1 MEMHRRTTVVYLSWS
16 GASPTPPEDP
26 SQDWFVVTP
35 EEPSQGRTVPAAA
48 LRAARNSSGSHVVFW
63 QEGASL
69 QGAAEV
75 VRQLTSYPF
84 AVPVYTDSDNPD
96 QLPTGGVFPW
106 VTTRWIDE
114 RVISVSREALD
125 GSRGW
130 NEAFRR
136 VGFGLD
142 LQARLAMLGIKVTV
156 VPTAPIG
163 SEPSPSEDVAEDW
176 RLACTALAAP
186 KDFNGKPIRPRILPP
201 SDPKAKPVEVTS
213 ENALRYVNE
222 APSELYRFRDRVFQR
237 ILTGDG
243 YALPPLMD
251 SYSFAMHPRA
261 GIGDA
266 LMVTSGL
273 SVFNAAFPRIRIR
286 AYARGGA
293 AEVLERCPAVAE
305 VVRYSRPEELPRSV
319 LHWNLMAMPV
329 GTSHF
334 AFFILGLS
342 GYRGPKRM
350 VFRPRPLDLPQVPGG
365 TIGVQVRGGA
375 SSKYYSKW
383 PELVRA
389 LLDNGHRVLVFPSG
403 SDDPPPKGLE
413 DYILT
418 AETPT
423 VDHLAHY
430 VKGLSGWI
438 GFDSGPS
445 FMANALGVPSV
456 WLCATHDPG
465 TLIGGCGDAA
475 PWTAIWRKWQAKCAQ
490 SQGITCRNGLGVPT
504 GPWGACAIRE
514 GFGADCI
521 DDISVEEILRALG
534 SLPTRK

>member
-1 MEMHRRTTVVYLSWS
+1 MQRRTTVVYLSWS
-16 GASPTPPEDP
+16 GASPTLPDDP
-26 SQDWFVVTP
+26 TQDWIVVTP
-35 EEPSQGRTVPAAA
+35 AEAESQDSTIPGAA
-48 LRAARNSSGSHVVFW
+48 LRAARNASGSHVVFW

-75 VRQLTSYPF
+75 VRQLASYPF
-84 AVPVYTDSDNPD
+84 AVPVFADSSNPD
-96 QLPTGGVFPW
+96 QRPSGGVFPW
-106 VTTRWIDE
+106 ITTRWIDE
-114 RVISVSREALD
+114 RVFALSREVLD

-136 VGFGLD
+136 HGFALD
-142 LQARLAMLGIKVTV
+142 LQARLALLGIKVTV
-156 VPTAPIG
+156 VPTAPIA
-163 SEPSPSEDVAEDW
+163 SEPSPSEDEPEDW
-176 RLACTALAAP
+176 QRTCLALGAP
-186 KDFNGKPIRPRILPP
+186 MDFNGRPIRPRILPP
-201 SDPKAKPVEVTS
+201 SDPKAKPIEVNS
-213 ENALRYVNE
+213 ENVLRYVNE
-222 APSELYRFRDRVFQR
+222 APAELYRIRDRVFQR

-261 GIGDA
+261 GLGDA

-273 SVFNAAFPRIRIR
+273 AVFNAAFPRVRIR

-293 AEVLERCPAVAE
+293 AEVLERCPAVSE
-305 VVRYSRPEELPRSV
+305 VVRYSRPEELPSEA

-329 GTSHF
+329 GSSHF
-334 AFFILGLS
+334 AYAILGLS
-342 GYRGPKRM
+342 AYRGPKRM

-365 TIGVQVRGGA
+365 TIGIQVRGGA

-389 LLDNGHRVLVFPSG
+389 IRESGRKALVFPMG
-403 SDDPPPKGLE
+403 YDGPPPEGLE
-413 DYILT
+413 DCFLT

-445 FMANALGVPSV
+445 FMANALGIPTV

-475 PWTAIWRKWQAKCAQ
+475 PWTAIWRKWQARCAETH
-490 SQGITCRNGLGVPT
+490 GITCRKGFGVPT

-514 GFGADCI
+514 GRGADCI
-521 DDISVEEILRALG
+521 DDISVEEILRALD
-534 SLPTRK
+534 SLTARK